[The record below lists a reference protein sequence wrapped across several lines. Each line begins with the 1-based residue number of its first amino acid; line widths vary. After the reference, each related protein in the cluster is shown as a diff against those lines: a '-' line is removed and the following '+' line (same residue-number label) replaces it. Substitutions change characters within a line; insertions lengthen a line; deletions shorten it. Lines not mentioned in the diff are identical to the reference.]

1 MRIGPDINAET
12 VIGAGTSFCLRRAS
26 SVTPQGEASLPS
38 PAATVSTSAAAPSAA
53 APSAVGSSVTG
64 IAAVACGSCVY

>member
-12 VIGAGTSFCLRRAS
+12 VIGAGTSFYLRRAS

-38 PAATVSTSAAAPSAA
+38 PAATVSTSAAAPSA
-53 APSAVGSSVTG
+53 VGSSVTG